1 MSDSLGFDPFD
12 AAQTQHMWDLMR
24 EFRDRAPVARIG
36 NGFVYVSRYADVKT
50 VLRDQ
55 ETFSN
60 GGGMRPTG
68 VEIPL
73 HDASIGE
80 LVPPVHPPVRRLALT
95 AAHGG
100 GIVERLR
107 PEVRRVSE
115 DLLTELV
122 AQGGGDLIAGLSLPL
137 TNRVI
142 GALLGVDRGACDRLA
157 EWSEQIMMSTLTVT
171 NETERGVGY
180 EGAFPEFTAFLDSL
194 IDERSANVA
203 IDTDA
208 AEREADTITRIM
220 RGGFESARLEP
231 RMIRM
236 ILLNLVLGGTATTR
250 DFLGNLLWVLL
261 EDESLYERLYA
272 DRNLIASALEE
283 SLRHDPPILYLI
295 RTCTRETELAGTT
308 IAKGER
314 VIAGLASA
322 NRDER
327 VYDDP
332 DQFRLDRVDPAQ
344 HMSFGYVPHFCV
356 GSVMAK
362 MEAEEAMSALLD
374 RFPPGTLRL
383 DPQSTVEHM
392 PLPYMLGPV
401 RLSVRVGR
409 AGDVRRGSRVP

>member
-1 MSDSLGFDPFD
+1 MSDSLTFDPFD
-12 AAQTQHMWDLMR
+12 AAQTQHMWDQMR
-24 EFRDRAPVARIG
+24 DFRDRAPVARIG
-36 NGFVYVSRYADVKT
+36 GGFVYISRYADVRT

-73 HDASIGE
+73 HDSSIGE
-80 LVPPVHPPVRRLALT
+80 LVPPVHPPVRRLSLA

-107 PEVRRVSE
+107 PEARRVSE
-115 DLLTELV
+115 ELLTELQT
-122 AQGGGDLIAGLSLPL
+122 QGGGDLIAGLSLPL

-142 GALLGVDRGACDRLA
+142 GALLGVDRGTCDRLA
-157 EWSEQIMMSTLTVT
+157 DWSEEIMTSTLTVT

-194 IDERSANVA
+194 IDERSADVA
-203 IDTDA
+203 VDAEA
-208 AEREADTITRIM
+208 AEREPDTITRIM
-220 RGGFESARLEP
+220 RSGLASARLDT
-231 RMIRM
+231 RTIRM

-250 DFLGNLLWVLL
+250 DFLGNLIWVLL
-261 EDESLYERLYA
+261 ENEELYQQLHANRELVA
-272 DRNLIASALEE
+272 AALEE

-295 RTCTRETELAGTT
+295 RTCTRDTELSGVP
-308 IAKGER
+308 IAAGER

-327 VYDDP
+327 VYDEP
-332 DQFRLDRVDPAQ
+332 DRFRLDRVEPAQ
-344 HMSFGYVPHFCV
+344 HLSFGYGPHFCV
-356 GSVMAK
+356 GSAMAR
-362 MEAEEAMSALLD
+362 MEAEEAMCALLD
-374 RFPPGTLRL
+374 RFPPGTLAL
-383 DPQSTVEHM
+383 DPQFRIEHM

-401 RLSVRVGR
+401 RLSVLVR
-409 AGDVRRGSRVP
+409 A